1 VADERE
7 KEKERLKALQ
17 ANSSKQETAAWPT
30 AAVRQRTAT
39 LRAEHNAAQASA
51 TPSASTGAGGNDES
65 REDGN
70 DDDDEDG
77 ENDGCEAAG
86 SGGGSGGGGEDDG
99 RMGGSQRTRRRAS
112 KLDRRQV
119 LQAIARYDVSQ
130 KED

>member
-1 VADERE
+1 VADER
-7 KEKERLKALQ
+7 EKERLKALQ
-17 ANSSKQETAAWPT
+17 ASNGSKQETAAWPT

-51 TPSASTGAGGNDES
+51 TPSATGNDEP
-65 REDGN
+65 EDGD

-77 ENDGCEAAG
+77 ENDACEAA
-86 SGGGSGGGGEDDG
+86 GSGGGGEDDG

-112 KLDRRQV
+112 KLNRRQV